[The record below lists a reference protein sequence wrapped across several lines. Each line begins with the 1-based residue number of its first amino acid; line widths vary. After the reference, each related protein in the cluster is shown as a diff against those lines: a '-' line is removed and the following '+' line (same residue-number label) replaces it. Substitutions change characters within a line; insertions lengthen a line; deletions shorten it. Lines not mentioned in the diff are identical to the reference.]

1 MPLGDFGHSPNTGF
15 GAPHTKTVDGPRRF
29 RNRTKASSGP
39 SDHTWRLDSP
49 ADPPQRPT
57 GARFA
62 ARKADAG
69 DVVARREPGANDHA
83 RPLKQCRPRPPTALV
98 DDQKIGGHPSEGSP
112 RRAGECFGRLG
123 KKPHG
128 RSSATDSSL
137 NVHSPHKEPASADG
151 SGVIKIPKKGK
162 PPRVEYTC
170 LKVGEELPVE
180 SPRANFTSKRTK
192 SAASRATDPTFLHWP
207 TA

>member
-1 MPLGDFGHSPNTGF
+1 MPVGDFGHPASSGF

-29 RNRTKASSGP
+29 RNRTKATAGTST
-39 SDHTWRLDSP
+39 HTWGLADP
-49 ADPPQRPT
+49 ADPPARPM

-62 ARKADAG
+62 SRKSDAG
-69 DVVARREPGANDHA
+69 DVVARSAPRAEDQA
-83 RPLKQCRPRPPTALV
+83 RPAKQCRARPATALV
-98 DDQKIGGHPSEGSP
+98 DDQKIGGHPTEGSP
-112 RRAGECFGRLG
+112 RRAGECFGRMG
-123 KKPHG
+123 KKPS
-128 RSSATDSSL
+128 RSTATDSTL
-137 NVHSPHKEPASADG
+137 NVHSPHKEPTATDG
-151 SGVIKIPKKGK
+151 SGFDRIQKRGK

-180 SPRANFTSKRTK
+180 SPRRNMTAKRTK